1 MASPSGI
8 HLIYRV
14 VSGYFRTKRMAQFQ
28 RLFNVTSRTR
38 VLDSGG
44 SEFNWT
50 IAPVKPGLTV
60 MNLGFNRLPP
70 NGTAYV
76 IGDGLCLPFGD
87 DAFDIVYSN
96 SVIEHVGGDQEI
108 QAFADEIRRVG
119 RGYYVQTPNRWFPV
133 EPHYLAPLIHYLPKS
148 RHKKLIR
155 NWSIWGWLNRPS
167 PDEAEQ
173 FADSIHLLTLSRM
186 KCLFPDAVIRRERT
200 FGLTKS
206 FIAVSLPSPR

>member
-1 MASPSGI
+1 MASPGGI
-8 HLIYRV
+8 HSIYRV

-60 MNLGFNRLPP
+60 MNLGFNRAPA

-76 IGDGLCLPFGD
+76 AGDGCRLPFSD
-87 DAFDIVYSN
+87 HAFDIVYSN
-96 SVIEHVGGDQEI
+96 SVIEHVGGDRQI
-108 QAFADEIRRVG
+108 DAFANEVRRVG
-119 RGYYVQTPNRWFPV
+119 KGYCVQTPNRWFPV
-133 EPHYLAPLIHYLPKS
+133 EPHYLAPLIHYLPK
-148 RHKKLIR
+148 RQHKKLIR

-167 PDEAEQ
+167 PDEAERL
-173 FADSIHLLTLSRM
+173 ADSIHLLTHSKM
-186 KCLFPDAVIRRERT
+186 KRLFPEAVILRERT

-206 FIAVSLPSPR
+206 FIAVCLPSPR